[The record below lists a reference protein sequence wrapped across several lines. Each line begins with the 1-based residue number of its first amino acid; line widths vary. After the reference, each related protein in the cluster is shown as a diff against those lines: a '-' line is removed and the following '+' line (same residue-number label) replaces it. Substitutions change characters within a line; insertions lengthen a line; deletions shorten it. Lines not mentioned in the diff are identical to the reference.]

1 MRIRIETAMTP
12 IITINNSEFNAYD
25 WTERPPNGFAHERHA
40 RNLEL
45 LENGV
50 DELGPGEVYFR
61 CDQTFAFDT
70 TLQLKGDG
78 RSFVI
83 IASNAG
89 KHVAKPY

>member
-1 MRIRIETAMTP
+1 MTS
-12 IITINNSEFNAYD
+12 IIQINDKEFNAYD
-25 WTERPPNGFAHERHA
+25 WTESPPTRLAHERHA

-50 DELGPGEVYFR
+50 DELGPGEVYFY

-70 TLQLKGDG
+70 TLSLKGDG
-78 RSFVI
+78 RAFVV